1 MFPWNVFPFMKGM
14 KQNMNPQEVDSYVQD
29 MMKKMFPG
37 GFESM
42 MNANSTM
49 GGATPQHTP
58 HQSSEQSVSIPAHVF
73 ESFEDVYVRF
83 ELKDEGLMKKVKIF
97 HTSNQAIIEN
107 IPSDG
112 DRQVMT
118 LPCLVK
124 KKGASAHFRDGILEV
139 KIPKS
144 TDMQF
149 TEIDVSDRY

>member
-1 MFPWNVFPFMKGM
+1 MERIPFYERDETEYESSGSGLIRTGHDEKDVSRWVREHDECQQHHGRAP
-14 KQNMNPQEVDSYVQD
+14 PQQ
-29 MMKKMFPG
+29 
-37 GFESM
+37 
-42 MNANSTM
+42 
-49 GGATPQHTP
+49 TP
-58 HQSSEQSVSIPAHVF
+58 HQSSEQNGSVPAHVF

-83 ELKDEGLMKKVKIF
+83 ELKDEGLMKKVKIY

>member
-1 MFPWNVFPFMKGM
+1 M
-14 KQNMNPQEVDSYVQD
+14 DSYVQD

-49 GGATPQHTP
+49 GGASPQQSA
-58 HQSSEQSVSIPAHVF
+58 HQSGEDGSIPAHVF
-73 ESFEDVYVRF
+73 ESFDDVYVRF
-83 ELKDEGLMKKVKIF
+83 ELKDEGLMKKVKIY

-107 IPSDG
+107 IPSQG
-112 DRQVMT
+112 DRQVLT

>member
-1 MFPWNVFPFMKGM
+1 
-14 KQNMNPQEVDSYVQD
+14 
-29 MMKKMFPG
+29 MKKMFPG

-49 GGATPQHTP
+49 GGASPQQSA
-58 HQSSEQSVSIPAHVF
+58 HQSGEDGSIPAHVF
-73 ESFEDVYVRF
+73 ESFDDVYVRF
-83 ELKDEGLMKKVKIF
+83 ELKDEGLMKKVKIY

-107 IPSDG
+107 IPSQG
-112 DRQVMT
+112 DRQVLT